1 MKKLLAYIKLLRFHQ
16 WTKNAF
22 IFLPAFFGFHF
33 NNTQQIL
40 NCIVA
45 FIGFS
50 LVASSVYIFNDYC
63 DIDTDRDHPTK
74 KDRPLANGTI
84 SIPAALVMMAILV
97 VAGIAL
103 IAPLGWYPLGIIVFY
118 LIQNIAYCLKLK
130 HYPIVDVVIISV
142 GFVLRIMMGGA
153 VTHTELSHWII
164 LITFLLAL
172 FLALAKRRDDVL
184 IYMASNKKPR
194 RNTDGYN
201 LEFLNSAYTVMASV
215 VIVAYVMYT
224 VESNT
229 IAHTS
234 KHLYLSSFFVIVGVL
249 RYLQITMVYNRSGSP
264 TVVLFKDRL
273 LQALIACWAITIF
286 VLLYV
291 IPKL

>member
-1 MKKLLAYIKLLRFHQ
+1 MKKISAYIKLLRVHQ
-16 WTKNAF
+16 WSKNAF
-22 IFLPAFFGFHF
+22 IFLPAFFGFHL

-40 NCIVA
+40 NCIIA

-50 LVASSVYIFNDYC
+50 LVASSIYIFNDYL
-63 DIDTDRDHPTK
+63 DIDIDRDHPTK
-74 KDRPLANGTI
+74 KDRPLANGTV
-84 SIPAALVMMAILV
+84 SATAAFVMMAVLV
-97 VAGIAL
+97 VCGVSL
-103 IAPLGWYPLGIIVFY
+103 IAPLGWYPLGVILFY
-118 LIQNIAYCLKLK
+118 LIQNIAYCVKLK

-153 VTHTELSHWII
+153 ITHTELSHWII

-184 IYMASNKKPR
+184 LFITSNKATR
-194 RNTDGYN
+194 RNTYGYN
-201 LEFLNSAYTVMASV
+201 LEFLNSAYTIMASV

-224 VESNT
+224 VEDKT

-234 KHLYLSSFFVIVGVL
+234 DKLYLSSFFVIVGVL
-249 RYLQITMVYNRSGSP
+249 RYLQITMVYNRSGNP
-264 TVVLFKDRL
+264 TSVLFKDRL
-273 LQALIACWAITIF
+273 LQALIAGWAITIF